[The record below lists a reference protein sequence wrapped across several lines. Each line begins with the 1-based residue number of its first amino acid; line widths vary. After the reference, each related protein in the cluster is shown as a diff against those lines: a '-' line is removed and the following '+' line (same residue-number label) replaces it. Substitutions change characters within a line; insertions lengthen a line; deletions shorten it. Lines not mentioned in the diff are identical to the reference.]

1 MFSIFHK
8 IVSFQEKEL
17 RKVVEENKQ
26 GNQRSD
32 IIMTHLSKYNTLQE
46 GFKGIVLSL
55 RKLVVESEEKDVAI
69 NK

>member
-1 MFSIFHK
+1 
-8 IVSFQEKEL
+8 
-17 RKVVEENKQ
+17 
-26 GNQRSD
+26 
-32 IIMTHLSKYNTLQE
+32 MTHLSQYNTLQE